1 MLTVSDVPVLLPGDV
16 QREAPRQGG
25 LLALV
30 VGEGEEG
37 VPAVE
42 AEGLRQ
48 VVDLASQVDRGGVL
62 QAGRVGAVPDGPDPL
77 DCEGQRLPWL
87 CLTSC
92 RQQ

>member
-1 MLTVSDVPVLLPGDV
+1 MLTVSDVSVLLPGDV
-16 QREAPRQGG
+16 QLEAPRQGG
-25 LLALV
+25 LPALV

-48 VVDLASQVDRGGVL
+48 VVDLPSQVDRGGVL
-62 QAGRVGAVPDGPDPL
+62 RTGRVGTVPDGPDPL

>member
-1 MLTVSDVPVLLPGDV
+1 MSDVSVLLPGDV
-16 QREAPRQGG
+16 QLEAPRQGG
-25 LLALV
+25 LPALV

-42 AEGLRQ
+42 AEGLCQ

-62 QAGRVGAVPDGPDPL
+62 RAGRVGAVPDGPDPL

-87 CLTSC
+87 CLASC